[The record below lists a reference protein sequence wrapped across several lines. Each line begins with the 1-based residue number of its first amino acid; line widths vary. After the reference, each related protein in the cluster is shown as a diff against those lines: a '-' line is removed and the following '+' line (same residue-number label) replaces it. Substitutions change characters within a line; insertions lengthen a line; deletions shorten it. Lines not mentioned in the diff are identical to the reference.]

1 MKKITLFIFLLAMS
15 IGYSQT
21 TLQDFEDGGLGEAF
35 GGAAGEIVA
44 DPAPGGTRG
53 QVAKL
58 TGVAGEIWQGIN
70 VNIASN
76 YVLLEVK
83 TIEIDVYSLSA
94 ITFAPKAQGGV
105 AGSPESVSTATH
117 TGSGWETLTVTFDQS
132 LDGKAP
138 ANGEY
143 SQFAIH
149 YFWDTTSNGFGTASD
164 RIFYIDNIKGSI
176 PKDIIQDFEDGG
188 LGEAFGGAAGEIVAD
203 PASGGT
209 RGQVAKLTGVAG
221 EIWQGINVN
230 IASNYKLVEEKT
242 IEIDVYSLSAIT
254 FAPKAQ
260 GGLAGAPESVS
271 TATHTGSGWETLTV
285 TFDQSLDGKAPANGE
300 YSQFAIHYFWDTTS
314 NGFGTASDRVFY
326 VDNIKAIKVTLPV
339 IQNPVGLP
347 LTFDDASQLFT
358 HDPSGGTG
366 GAVAIENGKLKVSG
380 NGDNWDNVS
389 LTLSSP
395 IDLSDAAN
403 NTITFTVEPLL
414 VPDGEDR
421 THRFVLKVGVG
432 SPKELD
438 FTTTGSAEQ
447 TITLNYGSGLLNNY
461 DFLQIF
467 TDVAAP
473 GKAAD
478 YLFDNISIGADPAAT
493 CTDGIKN
500 GDEEGVDCG
509 GSSCSPCAN
518 ISLPLDFSD
527 ASQLF
532 TYNAAGQSGGS
543 VTLESGKLKFTGN
556 GHAYDQAYLDLTAPF
571 SLIDNN
577 NNTFKITMNPI
588 GVPDGEE
595 RTHLIRASFAGGSAA
610 GTQIE
615 GKSIGSG
622 EQEVTFNFGVSGAE
636 PWTQIIIFMDFGPDG
651 TNEYNGKVTDY
662 LISSITLGADP
673 LVVQVPP
680 TGAAPTPPAR
690 NAAEVIS
697 IYTKTTDAA
706 SVYTDITGIDFPDW
720 GGNSGNV
727 TPEAFENDLAL
738 KLPAFTYQGVEFPQ
752 TDLSGMTMLHLDIWA
767 QTQGVGLD
775 LIATGGASKRV
786 NINSNDGQWSSVD
799 IPLTDFT
806 GLDLSQIFQMK
817 FYGLNG
823 ANADGSLDIYLDN
836 IYFYTGSPLNI
847 DNNKVLNV
855 NLYPNPTSGVLNI
868 SAENTIEDATIYNV
882 LGTAVMSLD
891 INNNSEAIDVSGLT
905 SGIYL
910 IKYTVGD
917 AVGTAKFIKE

>member
-347 LTFDDASQLFT
+347 LTFDDDSELFSL
-358 HDPSGGTG
+358 DESGGTG
-366 GAVAIENGKLKVSG
+366 GAVAIENGKLKISG
-380 NGDNWDNVS
+380 NGQPWDNVNLN
-389 LTLSSP
+389 LTSP

-403 NTITFTVEPLL
+403 NTITFTMEPLLVPEGEIRNHLLAIKLGAAAAELDFTTTGPAEQTVTVNYGPGLLDNYDFIQIFTDARDQGNGKIADYLIDNISIGADPVILNPVGLPLTFEDDSELFAHDSAGGAGGSVAIENGKLKVSGNGHQWDNVSITLDTPFDLSDAANNTISFSIEPLL
-414 VPDGEDR
+414 VPDGEVR
-421 THRFVLKVGVG
+421 THLFKVTGAG
-432 SPKELD
+432 AMELD

-447 TITLNYGSGLLNNY
+447 LVTINFGPNLGATFNYI
-461 DFLQIF
+461 QIF
-467 TDVAAP
+467 TDAKDQGV

-478 YLFDNISIGADPAAT
+478 YLIDNISIGADPAAT
-493 CTDGIKN
+493 CTDGIMN
-500 GDEEGVDCG
+500 QDETGIDCG
-509 GSSCSPCAN
+509 GVCNACPETAPTTAPIAPPTRN
-518 ISLPLDFSD
+518 AEDVISLYSEAYTNVASNFDAGWCGTNSIEEATIAGNKVQAYKGNDCQGIVLTTGVD
-527 ASQLF
+527 ASAF
-532 TYNAAGQSGGS
+532 TNLHVDVYIEAGVDVTSKVFNLKFVQQPGGTAIEVNFNAGSSPALVAGSWLAIDVAVDLSTMTGFKEFGITANNLKNQVWYDNLYVYRSATTGVNDNAA
-543 VTLESGKLKFTGN
+543 
-556 GHAYDQAYLDLTAPF
+556 
-571 SLIDNN
+571 
-577 NNTFKITMNPI
+577 
-588 GVPDGEE
+588 
-595 RTHLIRASFAGGSAA
+595 
-610 GTQIE
+610 
-615 GKSIGSG
+615 
-622 EQEVTFNFGVSGAE
+622 
-636 PWTQIIIFMDFGPDG
+636 
-651 TNEYNGKVTDY
+651 
-662 LISSITLGADP
+662 
-673 LVVQVPP
+673 
-680 TGAAPTPPAR
+680 
-690 NAAEVIS
+690 
-697 IYTKTTDAA
+697 
-706 SVYTDITGIDFPDW
+706 
-720 GGNSGNV
+720 
-727 TPEAFENDLAL
+727 
-738 KLPAFTYQGVEFPQ
+738 
-752 TDLSGMTMLHLDIWA
+752 
-767 QTQGVGLD
+767 
-775 LIATGGASKRV
+775 
-786 NINSNDGQWSSVD
+786 
-799 IPLTDFT
+799 
-806 GLDLSQIFQMK
+806 
-817 FYGLNG
+817 
-823 ANADGSLDIYLDN
+823 
-836 IYFYTGSPLNI
+836 
-847 DNNKVLNV
+847 LNV
-855 NLYPNPTSGVLNI
+855 SMYPNPTSGVLNI

-891 INNNSEAIDVSGLT
+891 INNNSEAIDVSVLT